1 VVEPLIKRFKKFALF
16 PNIFVEKRFVEVAF
30 VVVELVTTD
39 PPNVRLVKL
48 PFVANIFVLVAF
60 VVVEFVAIR
69 FVVVALVA
77 VKFVEVS
84 APTEMLLEMIEFRL
98 DTAAL
103 KLVVKKFV
111 VDALSA
117 FMFVE

>member
-1 VVEPLIKRFKKFALF
+1 
-16 PNIFVEKRFVEVAF
+16 
-30 VVVELVTTD
+30 
-39 PPNVRLVKL
+39 
-48 PFVANIFVLVAF
+48 
-60 VVVEFVAIR
+60 
-69 FVVVALVA
+69 VVVALVA

-111 VDALSA
+111 VVADVPVPFTNVKFCKVLEPFKSRLPVVKSPELLWTVLNNVVAKKFVVVADVPVALVNVN
-117 FMFVE
+117 F